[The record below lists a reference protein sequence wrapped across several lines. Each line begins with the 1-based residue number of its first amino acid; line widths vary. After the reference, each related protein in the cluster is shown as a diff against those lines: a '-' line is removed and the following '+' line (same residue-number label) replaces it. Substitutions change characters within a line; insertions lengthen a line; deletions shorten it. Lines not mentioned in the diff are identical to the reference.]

1 MVRRENRQEMENWK
15 RALIA
20 GSEYPEKFRDIR
32 AQMPYYMDRSLT
44 VLEVASRI
52 GEHMAESNRRRS
64 PDWYDALLG
73 S

>member
-1 MVRRENRQEMENWK
+1 
-15 RALIA
+15 
-20 GSEYPEKFRDIR
+20 
-32 AQMPYYMDRSLT
+32 MDRSLT

-52 GEHMAESNRRRS
+52 GEHMAEANRRRS